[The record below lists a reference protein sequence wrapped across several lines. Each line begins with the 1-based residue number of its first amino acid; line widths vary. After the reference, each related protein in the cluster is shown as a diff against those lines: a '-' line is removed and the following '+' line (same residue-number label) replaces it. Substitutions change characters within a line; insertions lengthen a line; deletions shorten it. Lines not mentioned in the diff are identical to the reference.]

1 MEGIVQ
7 TINVSATLKAME
19 VGASVFFGSEVCENT
34 IRNTAVRLKKLK
46 AGAWEVDKRRNPVGF
61 IVTRT
66 A

>member
-7 TINVSATLKAME
+7 KINVSATLKAME

-34 IRNTAVRLKKLK
+34 IRNTAVRLKNLK
-46 AGAWEVDKRRNPVGF
+46 AGAWEVGKRRNPVGY

>member
-46 AGAWEVDKRRNPVGF
+46 AGAWKVDKRRNPVGF